1 MELLLNSER
10 QYGEMLP
17 RRRQGCGV
25 NKSSNSI
32 AVGPF
37 GGSARGGVMFSFRVR
52 YAWLRSV
59 LPVLLLVAVA
69 DGTVPSTAMAQACG
83 TEYKIKEGETLA
95 QIAARVY
102 GNPAQ
107 WTVIFYANQERLGA
121 NASLLV
127 PGLSIVLPCV
137 GGTASQSAPQ
147 TPNVTAPAQQPAQS
161 SPTDTP
167 IMISAMVRRVEFLTA
182 DGYPPFTGRSLEG
195 GGMLTEVVSSA
206 MNIVKQEA
214 KGRFDFGISWVND
227 WSAHLNPLLLTRA
240 FDVGYPWARPDCD
253 TQAGLDASSQ
263 FRCRRFF
270 FSDPLYEVI
279 TSLFVRNN
287 SAITSLQSEKINGVT
302 FCLPAGQAVYE
313 LDQGGRNWVKD
324 GKITLMRPPTV
335 DECFRLLDNGT
346 AEGVVVTEYSGRAS
360 VNSLGLTDKV
370 RMLDQPVAL
379 TPLHVVISKSHPHA
393 RTILYYVNTALA
405 KLRESGDYDMIIER
419 HLDRFWEAQQTS
431 APSPAIGL
439 TPATQ
444 SKNNRAPAQGGNTP
458 APELVPAAT
467 APKPPATKTE
477 TKLAR

>member
-1 MELLLNSER
+1 MLLL
-10 QYGEMLP
+10 
-17 RRRQGCGV
+17 
-25 NKSSNSI
+25 
-32 AVGPF
+32 A
-37 GGSARGGVMFSFRVR
+37 
-52 YAWLRSV
+52 
-59 LPVLLLVAVA
+59 AVA
-69 DGTVPSTAMAQACG
+69 DSVLASTAMAQMCG

-107 WTVIFYANQERLGA
+107 WTVIFYANQDRLGT

-127 PGLSIVLPCV
+127 PGLAITLPCV
-137 GGTASQSAPQ
+137 GGVAPQ
-147 TPNVTAPAQQPAQS
+147 SPPQTQNVTAPAQPPQS
-161 SPTDTP
+161 NPTDAP
-167 IMISAMVRRVEFLTA
+167 IMISTMVRRVEFLTA

-195 GGMLTEVVSSA
+195 GGMLTEVISSA
-206 MNIVKQEA
+206 MNIVKQES

-240 FDVGYPWARPDCD
+240 FDVGYPWSRPDCD
-253 TQAGLDASSQ
+253 TQAGLDASAQ

-287 SAITSLQSEKINGVT
+287 SAITSLQSEKINGAA

-324 GKITLMRPPTV
+324 GKISLMRPPSV
-335 DECFRLLDNGT
+335 DECFRLLENGT
-346 AEGVVVTEYSGRAS
+346 VEGVVVTEYSGRAS

-370 RMLDQPVAL
+370 RMLDEPIAL
-379 TPLHVVISKSHPHA
+379 TQLHVVVSKSHPHA

-405 KLRESGDYDMIIER
+405 KLHESGDYDMIIAR
-419 HLDRFWEAQQTS
+419 HLDRFWEAQQS
-431 APSPAIGL
+431 AAPSAAIGL
-439 TPATQ
+439 TPAAPP
-444 SKNNRAPAQGGNTP
+444 KNIRAPAHSGNTP
-458 APELVPAAT
+458 APEMVPAAAT
-467 APKPPATKTE
+467 PKLPAAKTE